1 MIDELEDKPHRRFNI
16 LTGEWVLV
24 SGHRAKRPWQ
34 GQQEATSPETKP
46 NYDQDC
52 YLCPGNTRVSGEA
65 NPVYDSVYVFD
76 NDHAALTQL
85 NETLARNTDGLLQA
99 RSESGRCKVICFSPK
114 HDLTLAQM
122 EVADIYSVIEVWAEE
137 YQSLGAQEDI
147 NHVQIFEN
155 KGAVM
160 GCSNPHPHGQIWAQE
175 SVPNEMIKELER
187 MQRYYNANHNTPLLQ
202 AYLELELKEQE
213 RIVCEN
219 EHFLVV
225 VPYWAIW
232 PFETLVLPKELPNAQ
247 PKQTVT
253 NISQMSKAQKY
264 NFADIIK
271 EITSIYDALFNTSFP
286 YSAGIHQ
293 APTDGKDYPE
303 CTLHMHFYPPL
314 LRSATVKKFMVGY
327 EMLGGPQ
334 RDITPEKSALLLREA
349 ANSR

>member
-1 MIDELEDKPHRRFNI
+1 MSNQFEDKPHRRFNI

-34 GQQEATSPETKP
+34 GQHEASESEQSLA
-46 NYDQDC
+46 YDESC
-52 YLCPGNTRVSGEA
+52 YLCPSNTRVSGQS
-65 NPVYDSVYVFD
+65 NPKYDSVYVFD
-76 NDHAALTQL
+76 NDHAALTYQS
-85 NETLARNTDGLLQA
+85 EKFEQNTKGLLQA
-99 RSESGRCKVICFSPK
+99 RSESGRCRVICFSPR

-122 EVADIYSVIEVWAEE
+122 DVADIQSVVNVWAEE
-137 YQSLGAQEDI
+137 YQALAAQDDI

-155 KGAVM
+155 KGQAM

-175 SVPNEMIKELER
+175 SVPNEMAKELER
-187 MQRYYNANHNTPLLQ
+187 MKAYFDAHQKTPILQ
-202 AYLELELKEQE
+202 AYLELELKQQE

-232 PFETLVLPKELPNAQ
+232 PFETLVLPKH
-247 PKQTVT
+247 TVT
-253 NISQMSKAQKY
+253 NISQMSESQKQGL
-264 NFADIIK
+264 AEIIK
-271 EITSIYDALFNTSFP
+271 VLTVKYDNLFNTSFP

-293 APTDGKDYPE
+293 APVDGKDYPE

-349 ANSR
+349 PTVHYLD